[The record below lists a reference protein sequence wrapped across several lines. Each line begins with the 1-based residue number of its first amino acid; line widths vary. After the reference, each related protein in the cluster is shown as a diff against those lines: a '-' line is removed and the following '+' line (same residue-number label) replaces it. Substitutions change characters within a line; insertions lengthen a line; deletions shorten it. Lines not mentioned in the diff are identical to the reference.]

1 MKVVVIT
8 GSTRGIGY
16 GLADSFL
23 ALGCSVVING
33 RSREKVD
40 QVVKGFSQKYEPGR
54 VMGYPADI
62 SDFEQVQSLWNVAKA
77 RFINVDIW
85 INNAGISHPQMKF
98 WDFTPKQ
105 IRSVV
110 DTNIIGA
117 MYGTVVAIRGMR
129 EQGFGSL
136 YNMEGYGS
144 SGGRMVKGVALYG
157 STKAA
162 LRFLDDS
169 LIDEV
174 QGTPVIVGVLRPGM
188 VATELITGQ
197 YQNRPEE
204 WERARRIFNIIAD
217 RVETVTPWLAQKI
230 LENQKSGV
238 RISWTNPGKIMFRF
252 LAAPFRKRHVI
263 D

>member
-23 ALGCSVVING
+23 ALGCTVVING

-40 QVVKGFSQKYEPGR
+40 QVVQDFSRKYDPAR
-54 VMGYPADI
+54 VMGYPGDV
-62 SDFEQVQSLWNVAKA
+62 SDFEQVQSLWNAAKA
-77 RFINVDIW
+77 RFIHVDIW
-85 INNAGISHPQMKF
+85 INNAGIAQPQAYF

-129 EQGFGSL
+129 EQGYGSL

-144 SGGRMVKGVALYG
+144 SGRRMVKGVSLYG

-169 LIDEV
+169 LMDEV
-174 QGTPVIVGVLRPGM
+174 EGTPVIVGVLRPGM
-188 VATELITGQ
+188 VATELITSQ
-197 YQNRPEE
+197 YENRPED

-238 RISWTNPGKIMFRF
+238 CISWTNPAKLMFRF
-252 LAAPFRKRHVI
+252 LAAPFRKRRIV